1 MDQTFRCTAC
11 NATQPN
17 GPYASESIRCAYCGA
32 TVMVPEAL
40 RITPVKLPPG
50 FSLGKISEGEFLLHI
65 AEVSRIVYLVQ
76 HGQSREA
83 TQLYAQTFRV
93 NPFEAKHDLSQL
105 LAAIANPKR
114 AAKPERPANESV
126 LRERTVIINANSSS
140 SAGRR
145 VALAFWLLVTVF
157 VSIYYVRFGGQEQLT
172 QLLNDN
178 ASPFAQIAQT
188 IQGQTVAKSVLQFG
202 EEGIGGGQFSEATA
216 VAVDDDGNI
225 YVAEAE
231 GGRVQI
237 FDASGKFQT
246 QWFLPSKDRVLKMV
260 ADRQNGIWVL
270 QGAKL
275 TRYQAEDGQPMQTVQ
290 YGIVS
295 LASDM
300 AVTMDDSLVVAFFS
314 GDDELVRFN
323 DDLQPVRAFG
333 DLISSQSG
341 DSSSMPRIAVDGMD
355 TTYALAGNNQAVI
368 LKFDADGKFLDRI
381 ENRDNDGDKFWTL
394 SQIAVDGKGHLF
406 ATARNGVLV
415 MDGSGNYLGTIYTS
429 GYPANLAVS
438 TDDELFVVTAHQV
451 TKYLLNQ

>member
-1 MDQTFRCTAC
+1 
-11 NATQPN
+11 
-17 GPYASESIRCAYCGA
+17 
-32 TVMVPEAL
+32 MVPEPL
-40 RITPVKLPPG
+40 RITPVSLPPG

-65 AEVSRIVYLVQ
+65 AEVSHIVHLVK

-105 LAAIANPKR
+105 LAALANPKR
-114 AAKPERPANESV
+114 AVKPERPANESFV
-126 LRERTVIINANSSS
+126 RERTVIINTNPTSGR
-140 SAGRR
+140 GRR
-145 VALAFWLLVTVF
+145 GALAFWLLVMVF
-157 VSIYYVRFGGQEQLT
+157 VTLYYVRFGGSEQLA
-172 QLLNDN
+172 QLLNDKT
-178 ASPFAQIAQT
+178 SPFAQLAQAV
-188 IQGQTVAKSVLQFG
+188 QGETVAKSTLQFG

-216 VAVDDDGNI
+216 VAVDNDGNI

-231 GGRVQI
+231 GGRVQV
-237 FDASGKFQT
+237 FDATGKFQT
-246 QWFLPSKDRVLKMV
+246 QWFLPSKDRVSKMV
-260 ADRQNGIWVL
+260 ADRHSGIWIL

-275 TRYQAEDGQPMQTVQ
+275 GLYQAEDGQQMQTVQ

-333 DLISSQSG
+333 NLISSQMG
-341 DSSSMPRIAVDGMD
+341 DSTSMPRIAVDGMD
-355 TTYALAGNNQAVI
+355 TTYALAGNNQAAI

-381 ENRDNDGDKFWTL
+381 DNRDNDEEKFWTL

-406 ATARNGVLV
+406 TTARNGVLV
-415 MDGSGNYLGTIYTS
+415 MDGSGNYLGKIYTS
-429 GYPANLAVS
+429 SYPANLAVS
-438 TDDELFVVTAHQV
+438 AADELFVVTAHQV
-451 TKYLLNQ
+451 TKYVLNQ